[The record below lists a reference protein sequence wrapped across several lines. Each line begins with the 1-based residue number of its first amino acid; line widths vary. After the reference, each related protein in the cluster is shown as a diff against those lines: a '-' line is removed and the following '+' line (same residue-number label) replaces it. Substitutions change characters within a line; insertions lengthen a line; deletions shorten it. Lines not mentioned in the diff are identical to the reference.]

1 MALAMDG
8 VLSLSQHGTAAQH
21 LWDFGCGCAC
31 GSVKAHA
38 EGRRHGACVN
48 PMLAQF
54 WIPPLLLQACK
65 AADDLKANLEEEYV
79 AVRTFIMEFC
89 KCMDHIQHAKML
101 VSGCELPG
109 RLPLHLKLPAPHSCC
124 DEALAIP
131 AQRGT
136 WLTCGPPP
144 SRLTCKARLSRRPSL
159 CCWKLMKH
167 CTDILV
173 RQLVEQTRARDFGHM
188 CITLPL
194 PCRPM
199 DP

>member
-131 AQRGT
+131 AQRGS
-136 WLTCGPPP
+136 WL
-144 SRLTCKARLSRRPSL
+144 A
-159 CCWKLMKH
+159 
-167 CTDILV
+167 
-173 RQLVEQTRARDFGHM
+173 
-188 CITLPL
+188 
-194 PCRPM
+194 
-199 DP
+199 